1 MTWGRAMSSG
11 PAWDASTASPTS
23 AVSRCAGSRLR
34 HRCRPPRKC
43 SDLSAIGRNLIL
55 FPPERPRED
64 TVLTNEKTQTAEPE
78 TNERTRPM
86 TGAEYLESL
95 RDGREIW
102 IYGERVKD
110 VTTHPAFRNTVRM
123 LARLYDALHGE
134 RKAVVC
140 METDTG
146 NGGYTHKFYRASRN
160 AEELV
165 GARDAVA
172 EWARV
177 TYGWMGRSPD
187 YKAAFLATL
196 GANPDFYEPFSEN
209 APRWYKKV
217 QEENTFV
224 NHAIVNPPVDRNK
237 ELAEVRDVY
246 MHVEKETD
254 GGLIVSG
261 AKVVATTS
269 ALTHYNFIANNGALP
284 IKTKDFAFVCIV
296 PTDAPGLKLFC
307 RPSYEMTAAAA
318 GSPFDYP
325 LSSRLDENDSIIVFD
340 KVFVPWENV
349 FAYGDIDKVNNFFP
363 RSGFLP
369 RFMFQGCTRLAVK
382 LDFLAGLLLKA
393 VEATGAKEFRGV
405 QAQVGEVL
413 AWRNTFWG
421 LTDAMA
427 RTTNPWTPGY
437 VLPNLDYGLAYRV
450 ASSVIYPRL
459 KEIIENV
466 LASALIYLPSHASD
480 FKAPEIRRYLEQFV
494 RGSNGYSALDRVK
507 LMKLMWDAIGT
518 EFGGRHELYERNY
531 FGNHESI
538 RFETLMVADAL
549 GQSAKYK
556 GFAEQCM
563 AEYDLDGWTVP
574 DLINPDDVSVL
585 MQNTGRKP

>member
-1 MTWGRAMSSG
+1 MS
-11 PAWDASTASPTS
+11 
-23 AVSRCAGSRLR
+23 
-34 HRCRPPRKC
+34 
-43 SDLSAIGRNLIL
+43 
-55 FPPERPRED
+55 
-64 TVLTNEKTQTAEPE
+64 TQ
-78 TNERTRPM
+78 RTKPF
-86 TGAEYLESL
+86 TGQEYIESL

-123 LARLYDALHGE
+123 IARLYDALHGP
-134 RKAVVC
+134 KKDVLC
-140 METDTG
+140 TPTDTG
-146 NGGYTHKFYRASRN
+146 SGGYTQRFFQAPKN
-160 AEELV
+160 VEEMV
-165 GARDAVA
+165 GSRDAIA

-196 GANPDFYEPFSEN
+196 GANSDFYHPYHEN
-209 APRWYKKV
+209 AKRWYKKT
-217 QEENTFV
+217 QEECTFV

-237 ELAEVRDVY
+237 QLEEVRDVY

-254 GGLIVSG
+254 AGLIISG

-296 PTDAPGLKLFC
+296 PTHAPGVKLIC
-307 RPSYEMTAAAA
+307 RPSYELQAAAT

-340 KVFVPWENV
+340 KVFVPYENV

-369 RFMFQGCTRLAVK
+369 RFMFHGCVRLAVK
-382 LDFLAGLLLKA
+382 LDFIAGVLLKC
-393 VEATGAKEFRGV
+393 VEATGSKEFRGV

-413 AWRNTFWG
+413 AWRNLFWG

-427 RTTNPWTPGY
+427 RTTKIWTPGY

-450 ASSVIYPRL
+450 AASTIYPKL
-459 KEIIENV
+459 KEIVENV
-466 LASALIYLPSHASD
+466 LASALIYLPSHARD
-480 FKAPEIRRYLEQFV
+480 FQNPEIRKYLDQYV
-494 RGSNGYSALDRVK
+494 RGSNGYSAEERVK
-507 LMKLMWDAIGT
+507 VMKLMWDAMGT

-538 RFETLMVADAL
+538 RFETLMVADL
-549 GQSAKYK
+549 MGHSAKYK

-563 AEYDLDGWTVP
+563 AEYNLDGWTVP
-574 DLINPDDVSVL
+574 DLINPDDVSIV
-585 MQNTGRKP
+585 MGKK

>member
-1 MTWGRAMSSG
+1 MT
-11 PAWDASTASPTS
+11 P
-23 AVSRCAGSRLR
+23 
-34 HRCRPPRKC
+34 
-43 SDLSAIGRNLIL
+43 
-55 FPPERPRED
+55 
-64 TVLTNEKTQTAEPE
+64 Q
-78 TNERTRPM
+78 RTRPY
-86 TGAEYLESL
+86 TGAEYRDSL
-95 RDGREIW
+95 RDRREIW
-102 IYGERVKD
+102 IYGERVKG

-123 LARLYDALHGE
+123 IARLYDALHDPK
-134 RKAVVC
+134 RQPVLTAP
-140 METDTG
+140 TDTG
-146 NGGYTHKFYRASRN
+146 GGTITHKFYRASRN

-196 GANPDFYEPFSEN
+196 GANPDFYEPFQEN
-209 APRWYKKV
+209 ARRWYKKV

-254 GGLIVSG
+254 AGLVVSG

-269 ALTHYNFIANNGALP
+269 TLTHYNFIANNGALP

-296 PTDAPGLKLFC
+296 PTDAQGVKLFC
-307 RPSYEMTAAAA
+307 RPSYEMTAAAT

-349 FAYGDIDKVNNFFP
+349 FAYGDIDKVNDFFP
-363 RSGFLP
+363 CSGFLP
-369 RFMFQGCTRLAVK
+369 RFMMHGCVRLAVK
-382 LDFLAGLLLKA
+382 LDFIAGLLLKA
-393 VEATGAKEFRGV
+393 VDATGSKDFRGV

-413 AWRNTFWG
+413 AWRNMFWG

-427 RTTNPWTPGY
+427 RTTIPWTPGY

-450 ASSVIYPRL
+450 AASVVYPKL
-459 KEIIENV
+459 KEIIENS

-480 FKAPEIRRYLEQFV
+480 FKVPEVHKYLEQFV
-494 RGSNGYSALDRVK
+494 RGSGGYSAEDRVK
-507 LMKLMWDAIGT
+507 LMKLMWDAMGT

-538 RFETLMVADAL
+538 RFETLMVADLL

-556 GFAEQCM
+556 GFAEKCM
-563 AEYDLDGWTVP
+563 AEYDLDGWTAD
-574 DLINPDDVSVL
+574 DLINPERLQKTMKQAVES
-585 MQNTGRKP
+585 

>member
-1 MTWGRAMSSG
+1 M
-11 PAWDASTASPTS
+11 
-23 AVSRCAGSRLR
+23 
-34 HRCRPPRKC
+34 
-43 SDLSAIGRNLIL
+43 
-55 FPPERPRED
+55 
-64 TVLTNEKTQTAEPE
+64 
-78 TNERTRPM
+78 RTRPF
-86 TGAEYLESL
+86 TSQEYFESL

-123 LARLYDALHGE
+123 LGRLYDALHDE
-134 RKAVVC
+134 RKDVLCA
-140 METDTG
+140 ETDTG
-146 NGGYTHKFYRASRN
+146 SGGYTHKFYKAPRS

-165 GARDAVA
+165 GSRDAIA

-177 TYGWMGRSPD
+177 TWGWMGRSPD

-196 GANPDFYEPFSEN
+196 GANPDFYEPFQEN
-209 APRWYKKV
+209 ARRWYKKV
-217 QEENTFV
+217 QEEVTFV

-237 ELAEVRDVY
+237 ELSEVRDVY

-269 ALTHYNFIANNGALP
+269 TLTHYNFIANNGALP

-296 PTDAPGLKLFC
+296 STDSPGVKLFC
-307 RPSYEMTAAAA
+307 RPSYEMTAAAM

-325 LSSRLDENDSIIVFD
+325 LSSRVDENDSIIVFD

-369 RFMFQGCTRLAVK
+369 RFMFHGCTRLAVK
-382 LDFLAGLLLKA
+382 LDFIAGLLLKS
-393 VEATGAKEFRGV
+393 VDATGVKDFRGV

-413 AWRNTFWG
+413 AWRNMFWG

-427 RTTNPWTPGY
+427 RTTAPWTPGY
-437 VLPNLDYGLAYRV
+437 VSPNLDYGLAYRV
-450 ASSVIYPRL
+450 ASNFVYPRL
-459 KEIIENV
+459 REIIQNV
-466 LASALIYLPSHASD
+466 LASALIYLPSSARD
-480 FKAPEIRRYLEQFV
+480 FQTPEIRKYLDQYV
-494 RGSNGYSALDRVK
+494 RGSNGYSAEDRVK
-507 LMKLMWDAIGT
+507 LMKLMWDAVGS

-531 FGNHESI
+531 FGSHESI
-538 RFETLMVADAL
+538 RFETLMAAEAT
-549 GQSAKYK
+549 GQAAKYR
-556 GFAEQCM
+556 GFAEECM
-563 AEYDLDGWTVP
+563 AEYDLQGWTVP
-574 DLINPDDVSVL
+574 DLINPDDINVI
-585 MQNTGRKP
+585 RKKQM

>member
-1 MTWGRAMSSG
+1 LE
-11 PAWDASTASPTS
+11 D
-23 AVSRCAGSRLR
+23 
-34 HRCRPPRKC
+34 
-43 SDLSAIGRNLIL
+43 IL
-55 FPPERPRED
+55 
-64 TVLTNEKTQTAEPE
+64 LTNEKTETAEPVAE
-78 TNERTRPM
+78 PASAFRAKPY
-86 TGAEYLESL
+86 TGQEYIESL

-123 LARLYDALHGE
+123 LARLYDALHDQ
-134 RKAVVC
+134 RKSVLC
-140 METDTG
+140 TETDTG
-146 NGGYTHKFYRASRN
+146 SGGYTHKFYRATRT

-165 GARDAVA
+165 AARDAIA

-196 GANPDFYEPFSEN
+196 GANAEFYHPFHES
-209 APRWYKKV
+209 ARRWYKKV
-217 QEENTFV
+217 QEEVTFV

-269 ALTHYNFIANNGALP
+269 TLTHYNFIANNGALP

-307 RPSYEMTAAAA
+307 RPSYEMMAQAT

-382 LDFLAGLLLKA
+382 LDFIAGLLLKG
-393 VEATGAKEFRGV
+393 VEATGAKDFRGV
-405 QAQVGEVL
+405 QANVGEVL
-413 AWRNTFWG
+413 AWRNLFWA

-427 RTTNPWTPGY
+427 RNTTPWTPGY
-437 VLPNLDYGLAYRV
+437 VLPNLDAGLAYRV
-450 ASSVIYPRL
+450 MSNMAYPKI

-466 LASALIYLPSHASD
+466 LASALIYLPSSAED
-480 FKAPEIRRYLEQFV
+480 FKAPEIRKYLDQFV
-494 RGSNGYSALDRVK
+494 RGSNGYSAVDRVK
-507 LMKLMWDAIGT
+507 LMKLMWDAMGT

-531 FGNHESI
+531 FGNNESI
-538 RFETLMVADAL
+538 RFETLMVADAM

-563 AEYDLDGWTVP
+563 AEYDLDGWTAE
-574 DLINPDDVSVL
+574 DLINPEHIRQKVKQAVE
-585 MQNTGRKP
+585 P

>member
-1 MTWGRAMSSG
+1 MFNGES
-11 PAWDASTASPTS
+11 
-23 AVSRCAGSRLR
+23 L
-34 HRCRPPRKC
+34 
-43 SDLSAIGRNLIL
+43 LSEEKIL
-55 FPPERPRED
+55 SEQ
-64 TVLTNEKTQTAEPE
+64 KTQIAEPPVA
-78 TNERTRPM
+78 TRTRPF
-86 TGAEYLESL
+86 TGQEYIESI

-110 VTTHPAFRNTVRM
+110 PTTHRAFRNTVRM
-123 LARLYDALHGE
+123 LARLYDALHDE
-134 RKAVVC
+134 RKSTLCTA
-140 METDTG
+140 TDTG
-146 NGGYTHKFYRASRN
+146 SGGYTHHFFKAPRNTEEMVAS
-160 AEELV
+160 
-165 GARDAVA
+165 RDAVA

-196 GANPDFYEPFSEN
+196 GANSDFYDPFAEN
-209 APRWYKKV
+209 ARRWYKKV
-217 QEENTFV
+217 QEEVTFV
-224 NHAIVNPPVDRNK
+224 NHAIVNPPVDRNR
-237 ELAEVRDVY
+237 ELSEVRDVY

-269 ALTHYNFIANNGALP
+269 TLTHYNFIANNGALP

-296 PTDAPGLKLFC
+296 PNDAPGLKLFC
-307 RPSYEMTAAAA
+307 RPSYEMAAQAT

-340 KVFVPWENV
+340 KVFIPWENV

-369 RFMFQGCTRLAVK
+369 RFMFHGCTRLAVK
-382 LDFLAGLLLKA
+382 LDFIAGLLLKG
-393 VEATGAKEFRGV
+393 VEATGAKDFRGV

-413 AWRNTFWG
+413 AWRNLFWA
-421 LTDAMA
+421 LTDAMC
-427 RTTNPWTPGY
+427 RNTSPWTPGY
-437 VLPNLDYGLAYRV
+437 VLPNLDAGLSYRVMCNLAY
-450 ASSVIYPRL
+450 PRI
-459 KEIIENV
+459 KEIVQNV
-466 LASALIYLPSHASD
+466 LASALIYLPSHAND
-480 FKAPEIRRYLEQFV
+480 FKQPEIRKYLETFV
-494 RGSNGYSALDRVK
+494 RGSNNYSAVDRVK
-507 LMKLMWDAIGT
+507 LMKLMWDAMGS

-538 RFETLMVADAL
+538 RFEVLMVAEAM
-549 GQSAKYK
+549 GQTAKYK

-574 DLINPDDVSVL
+574 DLINPDHVQQALKAAQS
-585 MQNTGRKP
+585 

>member
-1 MTWGRAMSSG
+1 MEDSV
-11 PAWDASTASPTS
+11 
-23 AVSRCAGSRLR
+23 VS
-34 HRCRPPRKC
+34 
-43 SDLSAIGRNLIL
+43 
-55 FPPERPRED
+55 
-64 TVLTNEKTQTAEPE
+64 NEKTQTAEPAAAA
-78 TNERTRPM
+78 RTKPF
-86 TGAEYLESL
+86 TGKEYMESL
-95 RDGREIW
+95 KDGREIW

-123 LARLYDALHGE
+123 LARLYDALHDE
-134 RKAVVC
+134 RKSVLC
-140 METDTG
+140 TETDTG
-146 NGGYTHKFYRASRN
+146 SGGYTQKFFKATRN
-160 AEELV
+160 AEDLV
-165 GARDAVA
+165 GARDAIA

-196 GANPDFYEPFSEN
+196 GANSDYYKPFDEN
-209 APRWYKKV
+209 ARRWYKKV
-217 QEENTFV
+217 QEEVTFV

-237 ELAEVRDVY
+237 QLEEVRDVY

-269 ALTHYNFIANNGALP
+269 TLTHYNFIANNGALP

-296 PTDAPGLKLFC
+296 PTDAPGMKLFC
-307 RPSYEMTAAAA
+307 RPSYEMQAAAT

-369 RFMFQGCTRLAVK
+369 RFMFHGCVRLAVK
-382 LDFLAGLLLKA
+382 LDFIAGLLLKG
-393 VEATGAKEFRGV
+393 VDATGSKEFRGV

-413 AWRNTFWG
+413 AWRNMFWG

-427 RTTNPWTPGY
+427 RTTTPWTPGY

-450 ASSVIYPRL
+450 ASNFVYPRL
-459 KEIIENV
+459 KEIVENV
-466 LASALIYLPSHASD
+466 LASALIYLPSHSSD
-480 FKAPEIRRYLEQFV
+480 FKQPEIRKYLDTFV
-494 RGSNGYSALDRVK
+494 RGSNGYTAVDRVK
-507 LMKLMWDAIGT
+507 LMKLMWDAMGT

-538 RFETLMVADAL
+538 RFETLMVADL
-549 GQSAKYK
+549 MGQSAKYK

-574 DLINPDDVSVL
+574 DLINPDDVSVV
-585 MQNTGRKP
+585 MKNGRKA